1 VSASVL
7 DTRWTEPLAPI
18 HQAVLSDAL
27 GQQISL
33 LCTVVALAAT
43 AEERDAA
50 LWRMYVAEQ
59 LKTDLEEHR
68 P

>member
-1 VSASVL
+1 VL

-18 HQAVLSDAL
+18 HQAVLSEAL

-33 LCTVVALAAT
+33 LCTVVALAAND
-43 AEERDAA
+43 EERDTA
-50 LWRMYVAEQ
+50 LWCLYVAEQ
-59 LKTDLEEHR
+59 LHTDLEANR